1 MRAPV
6 KFDKPPVVEVAC
18 GVLFVSPGPISTAHI
33 GAFWNRVKSSFPRV
47 EDAPPLS
54 QIVEQAGQLVTEF
67 EWSELPPMRRTWMLS
82 ANGSSL
88 IQIQQDRFL
97 FNWKRTLDQDV
108 YPSYDSVIADFERYF
123 SEFMTFLEE
132 TGVSRPTCRQYDL
145 TYINFVP
152 ASLGLDKVGP
162 TKILVDHRR
171 AQVANRFLPEP
182 EAFNWTSSYS
192 LPEGM
197 GRLHVSAQSAISHTT
212 AERAVRLDMVAR
224 GMPKEDSAQ
233 AMRKWFDLAHEWI
246 TQGFADS
253 TSEELQ
259 TDFWKRTHE

>member
-33 GAFWNRVKSSFPRV
+33 GAFWERVKSTFPRV
-47 EDAPPLS
+47 DDAAPLS
-54 QIVEQAGQLVTEF
+54 PIVELQVQPVTGF

-108 YPSYDSVIADFERYF
+108 YPSYENVMADFERYF
-123 SEFMTFLEE
+123 SEFMSFLE
-132 TGVSRPTCRQYDL
+132 GVGVTRPTCRQFDL

-152 ASLGLDKVGP
+152 SNLGLDKVGVA
-162 TKILVDHRR
+162 KILVDHQRL
-171 AQVANRFLPEP
+171 QSEDRFLPEP

-192 LPEGM
+192 LPDGM
-197 GRLHVSAQSAISHTT
+197 GRLHVSAQSAVSSST
-212 AERAVRLDMVAR
+212 AEKAVRLDMVAR
-224 GMPKEDSAQ
+224 GMPKGDSAA
-233 AMRKWFDLAHEWI
+233 AMRQWFDLAHEWI

-259 TDFWKRTHE
+259 RDFWKRTQ